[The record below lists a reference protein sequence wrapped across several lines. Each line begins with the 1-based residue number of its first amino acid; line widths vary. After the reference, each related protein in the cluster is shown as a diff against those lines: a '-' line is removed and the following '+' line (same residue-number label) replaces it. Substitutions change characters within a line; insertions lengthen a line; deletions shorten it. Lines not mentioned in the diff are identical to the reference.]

1 MFGKKL
7 AKKIKSLS
15 WHKIRTSLRQLTYS
29 KFLQEIICSILAG
42 YLWLVYLTSKR
53 KFINHEIM
61 INCARNKMP
70 LIVVFWHNRLMM
82 IPFFAKKTNRLYPN
96 YKFMT
101 LSSKHGDGRF
111 VGRVMEKFGFI
122 SIQGSTQDA
131 KNKSR
136 GISTS
141 SLKQIIKNL
150 KSGDALGITPDG
162 PRGPNQKIN
171 GEILNIAKISGAKIL
186 ICSYS
191 SLRVKTLKSWDKFK
205 IPLPF
210 SKLCFYV
217 DENLIEINKD
227 MSEVE
232 MLKITLEIEKKMN
245 LAQEISEKSLIL

>member
-1 MFGKKL
+1 MFSNKL
-7 AKKIKSLS
+7 IKKIKSLS
-15 WHKIRTSLRQLTYS
+15 WHKVRTSLRQLAYA
-29 KFLQEIICSILAG
+29 KFSQEIICSILAG

-53 KFINHEIM
+53 KFINHQIM
-61 INCARNKMP
+61 IDCAKNKTP

-82 IPFFAKKTNRLYPN
+82 IPFFAKKTNRFNPD

-101 LSSKHGDGRF
+101 LASKHGDGRF
-111 VGRVMEKFGFI
+111 VGRVMEKFGFV
-122 SIQGSTQDA
+122 SILGSTQDA
-131 KNKSR
+131 KHKSR

-150 KSGDALGITPDG
+150 KNGDALGITPDG

-171 GEILNIAKISGAKIL
+171 GEILNIAKISGAKIM

-191 SLRVKTLKSWDKFK
+191 SSRVKILNSWDKFR

-217 DENLIEINKD
+217 DEQIIEIPKNTSD
-227 MSEVE
+227 EE
-232 MLKITLEIEKKMN
+232 MKELTLKIEEKMN
-245 LAQEISEKSLIL
+245 LAQKTSEDNL